1 MAVGLDSTNS
11 LLRSYLG
18 KAYFEEKRGPLDA
31 KQFDLAKQLDP
42 LDPTPYLYD
51 AIRLQS
57 VNRPV
62 EAMLN
67 MEKSIDLNDNRAV
80 YRSRQLLD
88 SDRATRGANLAQI
101 YNNLGFEQ
109 LGLNQG
115 YESLMLAPD
124 NSSAHRFLSDAYI
137 GAPRRE
143 IARVSELLQAQML
156 QDININPVQP
166 SLVEPNLSLL
176 TRGGP
181 FIPGYNEYTPLFER
195 NDVQFMGAALRGN
208 EDTQGFEG
216 IASALYDRFSISA
229 GALDYSTDGWRPNA
243 GFEHEIYNLFVQAA
257 VTPDFNMQVELRHRD
272 SEQGDLAFNFDPEFF
287 SPDCADKVALLLGQC
302 FLQTRESDT
311 ARVGLRYSPSPNSDL
326 LFSYIHSDRLDEI
339 TLVPGF
345 PFAADFQSSQLEAQ
359 YIYRG
364 EILNV
369 VTGLGDTA
377 ADGMVGTVG
386 FELPDRFDHEHGY
399 VYTNIKI
406 PKNVT
411 WTLGVSYDD
420 FQHIPVEVNKFNPKF
435 GVQWDITSDL
445 SVRAA
450 SFEWVAPPVIADR
463 TLEPTQ
469 VSGFNQLFDST
480 NGEDTRRRGVGL
492 DWRITK
498 QLFTGA
504 EATWRDVLVPIQT
517 VSVSGESIAV
527 FEKWKEELHRAYVF
541 WAPFPR
547 VSLSGQVIYDTFE
560 SELGILTS
568 FSEVPQSLRTISF
581 PVGIRY
587 FDPNG
592 FFAGVLATYID
603 QEVVRTPDAEFFRG
617 LSDGQEDFVVVD
629 ASVGWRFPKRL
640 GIATLTVKNL
650 FDEKFRYQ
658 DDNFR
663 EFRLDVPSTSPY
675 VPERQVVGRVTVYF

>member
-31 KQFDLAKQLDP
+31 KQFALAKQLDP

-62 EAMLN
+62 DAMLN
-67 MEKSIDLNDNRAV
+67 MEKSIELNDNRSI

-101 YNNLGFEQ
+101 YSNLGFEQ

-115 YESLMLAPD
+115 YESLMFAPD

-137 GAPRRE
+137 GVPRRE

-166 SLVEPNLSLL
+166 SLAETNLSLL

-181 FIPGYNEYTPLFER
+181 FIPGLNEYTPLFER
-195 NDVQFMGAALRGN
+195 NDIQFTGAGLTGN
-208 EDTQGFEG
+208 EDTRGFEG

-229 GALDYSTDGWRPNA
+229 GAFHYNTDGWRPNA
-243 GFEHEIYNLFVQAA
+243 GFEHDIENFFMQAA
-257 VTPDFNMQVELRHRD
+257 VTPDLNVQVELRHRE
-272 SEQGDLAFNFDPEFF
+272 SQQGDLAFNFDPEFF
-287 SPDCADKVALLLGQC
+287 SPDCADKVAVLLGQC
-302 FLQTRESDT
+302 FLHTRENDT
-311 ARVGLRYSPSPNSDL
+311 ARVGLRYSPSPNSDVL
-326 LFSYIHSDRLDEI
+326 LSYIHNDQLDVV
-339 TLVPGF
+339 TFTPGF
-345 PFAADFQSSQLEAQ
+345 PFAGDFQGSQFESQ

-364 EILNV
+364 EWLNLV
-369 VTGLGDTA
+369 AGLGDT
-377 ADGMVGTVG
+377 DVNGMVGPVG
-386 FELPDRFDHEHGY
+386 FEKVPEQFAHQHGY
-399 VYTNIKI
+399 VYTNIKL
-406 PKNVT
+406 PKPIT

-420 FQHIPVEVNKFNPKF
+420 FEDIPIEVKKVNPKF
-435 GVQWDITSDL
+435 GVRWDITTNL

-450 SFEWVAPPVIADR
+450 SFEWVKPPLIADR

-469 VSGFNQLFDST
+469 VSGFNQVFDNS
-480 NGEDTRRRGVGL
+480 NGDDTWRRGVGV
-492 DWRITK
+492 DWQITK
-498 QLFTGA
+498 QLFGGA
-504 EATWRDVLVPIQT
+504 EATWRDIEVPIE
-517 VSVSGESIAV
+517 VGPSIAV
-527 FEKWKEELHRAYVF
+527 FEKWKEQLHRAYVF

-547 VSLSGQVIYDTFE
+547 VSLSGEVVYDTFE
-560 SELGILTS
+560 SELGLLTS
-568 FSEVPQSLRTISF
+568 FSQVPQSLRTVSV

-587 FDPNG
+587 FDPSG

-603 QEVVRTPDAEFFRG
+603 QEVVRTPDAELFIG
-617 LSDGQEDFVVVD
+617 LSDGREDFVVVD
-629 ASVGWRFPKRL
+629 ASIGWRFPKRM
-640 GIATLTVKNL
+640 GIAALTVRNL
-650 FDEKFRYQ
+650 FDQAFRYQ

-663 EFRLDVPSTSPY
+663 EFRTEPSASPY
-675 VPERQVVGRVTVYF
+675 VPERQVVGRVTLYF